1 MRLWP
6 GHRDGRFESDPMTS
20 STSAAFSVRIVSP
33 TAAPAWW
40 RGLAAG
46 TWTTIAGGAGQTLD
60 AQKPAAAAAF
70 PTTFSNHASL
80 LTAWTGACADQA
92 RREYLLC
99 ANGGHSDYA
108 GNECYGLR
116 LSEEQPAWVR
126 LNEPT
131 PLGSPLYPVVAPG
144 PTPHPSPHLSPA
156 GVGLPWK
163 WTDTNGDGSAD
174 NWNVSVNA
182 QTTIEAAVFGDGRS
196 RAMHTAGYA
205 HYVETGAGAGRIWF
219 PLQNSV
225 TSGDGETRLYT
236 VSFDRN
242 DTRQVL
248 ANAIPGST
256 PPGYNAAA
264 NPWKVDHGRFA
275 GLARGLDAS
284 VWHFCVSALDPAT
297 GDIWSCPP
305 TYTNNQYAL
314 TRTNPTYSATTFTQS
329 ANWSWFPGA
338 FMVVAH
344 DAGVRLLIVGICSR
358 NEIYVKRLDNDA
370 ERFVRVVLPN
380 DGFNWDPG
388 ARWTAP
394 PFGNRDPVGVNA
406 MPDRVMSA
414 NYHAPSQSILLSDPY
429 YLGGAVRRLRIPV
442 TNRTYNPSGTWAW
455 ETLGTQYLRGTG
467 TPPTRMNGIGQG
479 TFTKVRMIN
488 DMGDG
493 NAALVYTE
501 STTGPTYV
509 YKVPL

>member
-1 MRLWP
+1 
-6 GHRDGRFESDPMTS
+6 MTRS
-20 STSAAFSVRIVSP
+20 NSASFAVQIVQ
-33 TAAPAWW
+33 AGAVPAWW
-40 RGLAAG
+40 RNLSPG
-46 TWTTIAGGAGQTLD
+46 TWTTVASGAQQTLD
-60 AQKPAAAAAF
+60 SQRPAAIANF
-70 PTTFSNHASL
+70 PSLLANHGSL
-80 LTAWTGACADQA
+80 LTAWTGACTDQA

-99 ANGGHSDYA
+99 ANGGHGDYG

-116 LSEEQPAWVR
+116 LSQEQPAWVR
-126 LNEPT
+126 LCEPT
-131 PLGSPLYPVVAPG
+131 PLGGPLYPAVAPG

-156 GVGLPWK
+156 GVGLPWV
-163 WTDTNGDGSAD
+163 WQDSNGDGRAD
-174 NWNVSVNA
+174 NWNISVNF
-182 QTTIEAAVFGDGRS
+182 QSGIDAAVFGDGRS
-196 RAMHTAGYA
+196 RSMHTAGYQ
-205 HYVETGAGAGRIWF
+205 HYVEVGAGAGRIWF
-219 PLQNSV
+219 PMQNSV
-225 TSGDGETRLYT
+225 TSGDGGTRLQT

-256 PPGYNAAA
+256 PPGYNAAV
-264 NPWKVDHGRFA
+264 NPWKVDYGTFA
-275 GLARGLDAS
+275 GVPKS
-284 VWHFCVSALDPAT
+284 VDGSAWHFCVSALDPVT

-305 TYTNNQYAL
+305 TYTNNYYGL
-314 TRTNPTYSATTFTQS
+314 TRTNPTYSGAYFAQP

-344 DAGVRLLIVGICSR
+344 DAGVRLVIIGICTR

-388 ARWTAP
+388 NRFTP
-394 PFGNRDPVGVNA
+394 PDFGNQDRVGVNS
-406 MPDRVMSA
+406 MPNRVMSA
-414 NYHAPSQSILLSDPY
+414 NYHAPSQSILIADPF
-429 YLGGAVRRLRIPV
+429 YLGGAVRRLKIPV
-442 TNRTYNPSGTWAW
+442 TNRVYNPSGTWAW
-455 ETLGTQYLRGTG
+455 ETLGGQYLRGTG
-467 TPPTRMNGIGQG
+467 TPPAQMNGIGQG

-493 NAALVYTE
+493 SAALVYVE